1 MTVAYIGGMAV
12 SAMRPMCVKCRCP
25 FYPAPQDD
33 GCKKNT
39 PRGRQFEKESVY
51 LPTISNY
58 NILVSMNVQT
68 IGENAGIVYR
78 VLASEHREWSYSEV
92 KEKTG
97 LPDRELNA
105 AIGWLAREG
114 KLGIEETKAGRR
126 NLIYL
131 TLSYYNG

>member
-1 MTVAYIGGMAV
+1 M
-12 SAMRPMCVKCRCP
+12 PP
-25 FYPAPQDD
+25 
-33 GCKKNT
+33 
-39 PRGRQFEKESVY
+39 
-51 LPTISNY
+51 ISNY

-131 TLSYYNG
+131 TLSCYNG

>member
-1 MTVAYIGGMAV
+1 MT
-12 SAMRPMCVKCRCP
+12 
-25 FYPAPQDD
+25 D
-33 GCKKNT
+33 GKKNT

-97 LPDRELNA
+97 LPDRVVER
-105 AIGWLAREG
+105 GREVG
-114 KLGIEETKAGRR
+114 GHAKASWASRR
-126 NLIYL
+126 RRPDDG
-131 TLSYYNG
+131 TSST